1 MQLTRWLKNV
11 NIVDGKKV
19 NIGFRK
25 IRVKE
30 NNVLKNLTTSSCFLL
45 FLHFA
50 IKVTCIDVAVMFQ
63 QMHPGGKMK
72 RNEVRSGE
80 NIKTISIVVLLY
92 PGGQICLDTL
102 QAEGQGSRLEEH
114 LAQRGGIFK
123 PLSYFF
129 HHRHIPDHHHPAS
142 QFNPGSLEGRE
153 RERFRGGSIPL
164 QWRGTSNDQ
173 RQGARDTTAGVKWS

>member
-30 NNVLKNLTTSSCFLL
+30 SHVLKKIVDSFFLFFYCVFIL
-45 FLHFA
+45 P

-72 RNEVRSGE
+72 RNEVRSG
-80 NIKTISIVVLLY
+80 KT
-92 PGGQICLDTL
+92 
-102 QAEGQGSRLEEH
+102 
-114 LAQRGGIFK
+114 
-123 PLSYFF
+123 
-129 HHRHIPDHHHPAS
+129 
-142 QFNPGSLEGRE
+142 
-153 RERFRGGSIPL
+153 
-164 QWRGTSNDQ
+164 
-173 RQGARDTTAGVKWS
+173 